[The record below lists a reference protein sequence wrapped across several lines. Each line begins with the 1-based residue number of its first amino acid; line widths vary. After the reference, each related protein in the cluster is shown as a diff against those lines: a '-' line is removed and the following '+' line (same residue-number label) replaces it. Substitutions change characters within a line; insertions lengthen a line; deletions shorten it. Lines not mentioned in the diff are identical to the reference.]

1 MKILK
6 KIRIGLFLMSSI
18 VSKKHECYRKGWVEM
33 EENDYKTCKDDC
45 LLEIES
51 HSSNPGFGP

>member
-18 VSKKHECYRKGWVEM
+18 VSKKRECYRKGWMEM
-33 EENDYKTCKDDC
+33 EENVYKTCKDDC
-45 LLEIES
+45 LLEIGNY
-51 HSSNPGFGP
+51 SSSPGFGP